1 MAYLPENFYS
11 VDLLV
16 VPLWGLYANM
26 IAQLLSQVSSHFM
39 IHYHRQ
45 VVHCATVAFF
55 SPSKPGLK
63 SEETKQVT
71 AEENGNGKPP
81 KDAIPTPLNHDGDTD
96 DKGVINDGYGTGPG
110 SIVCVANQWVV
121 LSDGSSSSPLH
132 EHQFSAPQL
141 GGSEHVVVRS
151 RVNIFISFLVVCV
164 TILVIVGC
172 IVRSFSLDILGIV
185 GIAIE
190 FGQDFDQATT
200 YHSVLSVIKM
210 LLEQASFLDVGRYY
224 VGLGTL
230 YLLVLVTVMIVPILQ
245 SMALLYQWL
254 RPMSLIN
261 RTRLL
266 IVIETLQAWQYS
278 EVYLLSI
285 FVAR

>member
-45 VVHCATVAFF
+45 VVHRATVAFF
-55 SPSKPGLK
+55 NTGNSSLK

-71 AEENGNGKPP
+71 AEENGNGGP
-81 KDAIPTPLNHDGDTD
+81 KENGLPAPLNNDGDAD
-96 DKGVINDGYGTGPG
+96 GKGVINDGDDTGPG

-121 LSDGSSSSPLH
+121 LSDGSSSTPLH

-141 GGSEHVVVRS
+141 GGSEHVVVRA
-151 RVNIFISFLVVCV
+151 RVNGFLSILVVCV
-164 TILVIVGC
+164 AILVIVGC
-172 IVRSFSLDILGIV
+172 IVRSFSLEILGIV

-210 LLEQASFLDVGRYY
+210 LLEQASFLDIGRYY

-245 SMALLYQWL
+245 SIALLYQWL
-254 RPMSLIN
+254 RPMSLVN

-266 IVIETLQAWQYS
+266 IAIETLQAWQYS